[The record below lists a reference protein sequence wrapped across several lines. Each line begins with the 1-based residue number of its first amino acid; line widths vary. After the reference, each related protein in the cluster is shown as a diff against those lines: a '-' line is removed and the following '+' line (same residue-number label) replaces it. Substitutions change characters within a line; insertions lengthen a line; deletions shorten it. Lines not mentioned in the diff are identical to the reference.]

1 MSGARHHG
9 GKAILS
15 NVTEEL
21 DQPIARVLP
30 LLGIPH
36 LDRLFDYSVP
46 AKFSAEAQPGVRLR
60 VRFAGRLVDALL
72 IERRSS
78 TDHEGNLR
86 PIERVVS
93 PLRLLT
99 PDLWSAVNTLADRWA
114 GTRSDILRAV
124 VPARHASA
132 EKAGL
137 LHGGKA
143 WDQLGSAARSWD
155 ELTADSLAAARESLS
170 PYRFGINF
178 LDATLESRRA
188 RAHVLGLPGHDLH
201 QLAADVSSAV
211 AVHGQGVL
219 IVAPNAREIGRI
231 TNALNRWLSNN
242 QIVELTAD
250 IGPSARYRRYLSI
263 LAGQARVVVGTRS
276 AMLAP
281 VANLGLI
288 VLFGESDDNLVDPR
302 APYLHA
308 RDVLRLQAEQAGA
321 SMMVIGVHRSAEIQQ
336 WIEEGFMHAVL
347 PEAAQ
352 MRAHRPWIR
361 ALADSDTTI
370 ERELHA
376 PGSRLPTIGFEAI
389 RQALSAGR
397 PALVQVPRRGYAP
410 SISCSHCH
418 TPARCRRC
426 NGPLEL
432 PGANAD
438 GTPQSPRCRWCG
450 ASAGVFSC
458 PECGHRGLKLNIV
471 GQDRTAQELGRA
483 FPGTRVITSAGETV
497 LSQVANEPAIVV
509 STPGAEPHVAGGLY
523 GAAVMMDPWVQ
534 LGRPDLR
541 ATEKTLRHWL
551 EAAALVAPHGEGGTV
566 VVVAEAWLK
575 PVQDLIKWD
584 APGAARSE
592 LASRQEAGFPPA
604 VSMAAIDGTR
614 ESIDQLLE
622 VWEKPATVEL
632 LGPVEL
638 PAGIRLPAG
647 LSPTHADQA
656 RRLIVR
662 IPAADTALLGHSLK
676 AAQAIRGARRET
688 DPLRVVMNPVRV
700 G

>member
-1 MSGARHHG
+1 M
-9 GKAILS
+9 
-15 NVTEEL
+15 NEEL
-21 DQPIARVLP
+21 EQPIARVLP
-30 LLGIPH
+30 LLGVPH

-46 AKFSAEAQPGVRLR
+46 AKFNEEARAGVRVR

-72 IERRSS
+72 IERRST
-78 TDHEGNLR
+78 TDHEGELR
-86 PIERVVS
+86 PLERVIS
-93 PLRLLT
+93 PLQLLT
-99 PDLWSAVNTLADRWA
+99 PQLWDAVNVLAERWA
-114 GTRSDILRAV
+114 GTRSDILRSV
-124 VPARHASA
+124 LPARHASA

-137 LHGGKA
+137 FGGGKS
-143 WDQLGSAARSWD
+143 WDQLGVASSSWE
-155 ELTADSLAAARESLS
+155 ELTVDSLQAAKESLGL
-170 PYRFGINF
+170 YRFGTNF
-178 LDATLESRRA
+178 LDATLASRRA
-188 RAHVLGLPGHDLH
+188 HAHLLGIPGHNLH
-201 QLAADVSSAV
+201 QMAADVASTV
-211 AVHGQGVL
+211 AMHGQGVL

-231 TNALNRWLSNN
+231 TSALSKWLSAT
-242 QIVELTAD
+242 QITELSAE

-281 VANLGLI
+281 VQNLGLI
-288 VLFGESDDNLVDPR
+288 VLFGETDDNLVDPR

-321 SMMVIGVHRSAEIQQ
+321 SMMVVGVHRSAEIQQ

-347 PEAAQ
+347 PEPEH
-352 MRAHRPWIR
+352 MRARRPWIR

-376 PGSRLPTIGFEAI
+376 PGSRLPTMGFEAI
-389 RQALSAGR
+389 RRALDAGR
-397 PALVQVPRRGYAP
+397 PVLVHVPRRGYAP
-410 SISCSHCH
+410 SISCSHCRA
-418 TPARCRRC
+418 PARCRSC

-432 PGANAD
+432 PGAGED

-483 FPGTRVITSAGETV
+483 FPGTRIISSAGDRV
-497 LSQVANEPAIVV
+497 LSDVANEPAIVV
-509 STPGAEPHVAGGLY
+509 ATPGAEPHVKGGLY
-523 GAAVMMDPWVQ
+523 GAAIIMDPWVQ

-551 EAAALVAPHGEGGTV
+551 EVAALVAPHGDGGVV
-566 VVVAEAWLK
+566 VVVAEAWLR

-584 APGAARSE
+584 APGAARAE
-592 LASRQEAGFPPA
+592 LASRKDAAFPPA
-604 VSMAAIDGTR
+604 VTMAAIDGTR
-614 ESIDQLLE
+614 ESIDQLLA
-622 VWEKPATVEL
+622 VWERPEGTDL

-638 PAGIRLPAG
+638 PPGIRLPSG
-647 LSPTHADQA
+647 LTPIQSDQA

-662 IPAADTALLGHSLK
+662 VPASATMQLGHSLK
-676 AAQAIRGARRET
+676 VAQSIRAAQRNTG
-688 DPLRVVMNPVRV
+688 PLRVVMNPVRV